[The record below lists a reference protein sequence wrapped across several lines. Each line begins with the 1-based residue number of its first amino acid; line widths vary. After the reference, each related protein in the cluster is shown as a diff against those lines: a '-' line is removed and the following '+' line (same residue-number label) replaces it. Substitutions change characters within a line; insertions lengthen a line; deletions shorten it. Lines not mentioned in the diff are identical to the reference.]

1 MSQQA
6 HSTQKSAND
15 LLQRLEE
22 MNKSF
27 DTTIVMVTHDPV
39 AASFAER
46 VIMLKDGQI
55 HTQLYQEGRSKQA
68 FYEDIVHLQSVLGG
82 VSNDI

>member
-1 MSQQA
+1 
-6 HSTQKSAND
+6 
-15 LLQRLEE
+15 
-22 MNKSF
+22 
-27 DTTIVMVTHDPV
+27 
-39 AASFAER
+39 
-46 VIMLKDGQI
+46 I

>member
-1 MSQQA
+1 
-6 HSTQKSAND
+6 
-15 LLQRLEE
+15 

-27 DTTIVMVTHDPV
+27 DIRLLNVTHDPV

-55 HTQLYQEGRSKQA
+55 IHNSYQEGRSKQA

>member
-1 MSQQA
+1 
-6 HSTQKSAND
+6 
-15 LLQRLEE
+15 
-22 MNKSF
+22 
-27 DTTIVMVTHDPV
+27 VMVTHDPV